1 MFHECF
7 KNGGGTSAIK
17 EIFEC
22 VPNIHKVVYYTSKLI
37 KSAVGC
43 LDRSYGTMSD
53 RSLIIGEERVTLYCN

>member
-37 KSAVGC
+37 KSAVAV
-43 LDRSYGTMSD
+43 LT
-53 RSLIIGEERVTLYCN
+53 EVTVQ